1 MSANIE
7 LLDYIYQNSEMGTN
21 TISQLMEINKSEE
34 FNKHLEAQWDE
45 YKSINDEAKRLL
57 NESGINEKGISSFDK
72 IKTYLMV
79 NMQTLTDAS
88 VSHIAE
94 MLIIGSNMGVIDA
107 IKKIDEY
114 KGSAEKEVIDL
125 MDRLKVFE
133 ENNVQR
139 LKRYLVVDN
148 TK

>member
-57 NESGINEKGISSFDK
+57 NESGVNEKGISSFDK

-94 MLIIGSNMGVIDA
+94 MLIIGSNMGVIEA
-107 IKKIDEY
+107 IKKNHEY
-114 KGSAEKEVIDL
+114 KEKADKDIIQL

-139 LKRYLVVDN
+139 LKKYLVVP
-148 TK
+148 K